1 MAYFY
6 ALVFRRDHNLNWV
19 RIGGKFLTMLDYGA
33 ERELV
38 DFGQFWTTAA
48 QSTLHKPQNTSKYK
62 TRRKQ
67 NPEFKTDSRKIRDLK
82 KMVDKKFC
90 EILIF

>member
-1 MAYFY
+1 
-6 ALVFRRDHNLNWV
+6 
-19 RIGGKFLTMLDYGA
+19 MLDYGA

-82 KMVDKKFC
+82 KLVDDHRDEKFC
-90 EILIF
+90 EILILQY